1 MNKIDNNK
9 TEDNKIENDK
19 IRPFKEN
26 EYGYIINKSINY
38 YKKWKGF
45 NDLKEKLK

>member
-1 MNKIDNNK
+1 MNKIE
-9 TEDNKIENDK
+9 TEDNKIKNK
-19 IRPFKEN
+19 NIRPFKEN